1 MNLTC
6 PSCGA
11 EMDLDVL
18 LAHDDSRQALARLV
32 ALSVPLG
39 RLVLQYLRLFKPGTR
54 AMSHGRT
61 VKLVE
66 ELLPDL
72 ERGAVTHRGRE
83 WRAPIEVWQAAIEQ
97 MLAQRDKLV
106 LPMKSH
112 GYLVEIVVGLADKA
126 EAAQEREREAG
137 LRQRRGE
144 GGEAQTPAAA
154 LLPPA
159 PTAPVPAGP
168 SSYAQRVRAEI
179 EAKKQRREGGEAAP

>member
-1 MNLTC
+1 
-6 PSCGA
+6 
-11 EMDLDVL
+11 MDLDVL

-83 WRAPIEVWQAAIEQ
+83 WRAPIDVWQAAIEQ

-126 EAAQEREREAG
+126 EAAQERDREAD
-137 LRQRRGE
+137 RRARRSTVE
-144 GGEAQTPAAA
+144 VAAAETPLAAAPAA
-154 LLPPA
+154 PQ
-159 PTAPVPAGP
+159 GP
-168 SSYAQRVRAEI
+168 SRYAAMVRAEI
-179 EAKKQRREGGEAAP
+179 EAKRQRREGDDAIAG